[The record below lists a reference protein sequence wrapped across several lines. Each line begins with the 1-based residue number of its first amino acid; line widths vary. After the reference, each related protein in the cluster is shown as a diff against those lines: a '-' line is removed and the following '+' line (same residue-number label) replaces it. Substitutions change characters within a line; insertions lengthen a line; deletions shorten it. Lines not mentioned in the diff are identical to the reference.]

1 MKYKLP
7 KTKSA
12 LIKYIE
18 VLKEKEAYYLELR
31 RNMKSYGITVDGQ
44 QIKDYALNSII
55 DKMGKN
61 IAMCREEEKWA
72 QRKLDQMNGVEL
84 IKKSEV
90 KIKKREVKQ

>member
-12 LIKYIE
+12 LITYIE

-61 IAMCREEEKWA
+61 IAMCRQEQEWA
-72 QRKLDQMNGVEL
+72 QWKLDLMNGVN
-84 IKKSEV
+84 
-90 KIKKREVKQ
+90 

>member
-7 KTKSA
+7 VTKSA
-12 LIKYIE
+12 LITYIE

-84 IKKSEV
+84 IKNKE
-90 KIKKREVKQ
+90 KRG

>member
-12 LIKYIE
+12 LITYIE
-18 VLKEKEAYYLELR
+18 VLKGKEAYYLELR

-84 IKKSEV
+84 ITNKA
-90 KIKKREVKQ
+90 KRG

>member
-7 KTKSA
+7 STKQG
-12 LIKYIE
+12 LLVYLE
-18 VLKEKEAYYLELR
+18 TLKEKEKYYMELR

-61 IAMCREEEKWA
+61 IAMCRQEMEWAKW
-72 QRKLDQMNGVEL
+72 KLDLMNGVEL
-84 IKKSEV
+84 ITN
-90 KIKKREVKQ
+90 KQNQGKAGNR

>member
-12 LIKYIE
+12 LITYIE
-18 VLKEKEAYYLELR
+18 VLKGKEAYYLELK

-61 IAMCREEEKWA
+61 IAMCRQEMEWA
-72 QRKLDQMNGVEL
+72 QWKLELMNGVEL
-84 IKKSEV
+84 ITN
-90 KIKKREVKQ
+90 KQNQGKAGNR